1 MGKSTMSMAIFNSYV
16 KLPEGNKGQHP
27 QMAEQFSLVKYEC
40 YPDLET
46 INQKR
51 HAELSDMFSGFLTF
65 LLGCLCIHG
74 LYRGRGPQVGDLASA
89 SSRAMV
95 VVWCDVSIDEAW
107 PREKHKKNLQNALL
121 RKNGRYWV
129 QNMAKYKKKTRL
141 GRESKIHLH
150 VEPICAIVNCTKAYL
165 WQNMQDCSGEVH
177 VVLKKKVDIILF
189 VRHKWWQ
196 SNVYYEA
203 WGCTTVVFPCDCV
216 AVVHSFESKESLKAQ
231 HQFRMDY

>member
-51 HAELSDMFSGFLTF
+51 HTELSDMFSGFLTS

-107 PREKHKKNLQNALL
+107 PREKHTKKPAKCTPPEEWQVLGSKYGKLQEENTTWK
-121 RKNGRYWV
+121 RKQDTPPCWA
-129 QNMAKYKKKTRL
+129 NMCNCQSYKSICLTEHARL
-141 GRESKIHLH
+141 QWRSSCSSQEKSG
-150 VEPICAIVNCTKAYL
+150 YL
-165 WQNMQDCSGEVH
+165 SFRAAQMMTIERVLWSLGMHYCSVSMW
-177 VVLKKKVDIILF
+177 LCCSSTFLWK
-189 VRHKWWQ
+189 
-196 SNVYYEA
+196 
-203 WGCTTVVFPCDCV
+203 
-216 AVVHSFESKESLKAQ
+216 
-231 HQFRMDY
+231 

>member
-51 HAELSDMFSGFLTF
+51 HTELSDMFSGFLTS

-95 VVWCDVSIDEAW
+95 VV
-107 PREKHKKNLQNALL
+107 
-121 RKNGRYWV
+121 
-129 QNMAKYKKKTRL
+129 
-141 GRESKIHLH
+141 
-150 VEPICAIVNCTKAYL
+150 
-165 WQNMQDCSGEVH
+165 
-177 VVLKKKVDIILF
+177 
-189 VRHKWWQ
+189 
-196 SNVYYEA
+196 
-203 WGCTTVVFPCDCV
+203 
-216 AVVHSFESKESLKAQ
+216 
-231 HQFRMDY
+231 